1 MPYTLKLGMTPK
13 QGKAGPQCA
22 SGTRNTQEMENMCLD
37 DFRFCLS
44 GDVDAA
50 FFNAIE
56 VNYPMY
62 IR

>member
-1 MPYTLKLGMTPK
+1 
-13 QGKAGPQCA
+13 
-22 SGTRNTQEMENMCLD
+22 MCLD
-37 DFRFCLS
+37 EFRFCLS